1 MQPLL
6 DEEVTLIARL
16 ETRFGQLSTLLKN
29 LTSRC
34 EQLEKEARSVREE
47 RDATALQVQGLNTEI
62 SKLNDEVSAMRA
74 KQQDAAARVRG
85 LLEQIDRLG
94 LFEQSQ
100 ES

>member
-1 MQPLL
+1 MLPLL
-6 DEEVTLIARL
+6 DDEENLIARL

-29 LTSRC
+29 LNTRC

-47 RDATALQVQGLNTEI
+47 RDAIALQVQGLTTENA
-62 SKLNDEVSAMRA
+62 KLQGEMEAMRA

-94 LFEQSQ
+94 LFEQNQ